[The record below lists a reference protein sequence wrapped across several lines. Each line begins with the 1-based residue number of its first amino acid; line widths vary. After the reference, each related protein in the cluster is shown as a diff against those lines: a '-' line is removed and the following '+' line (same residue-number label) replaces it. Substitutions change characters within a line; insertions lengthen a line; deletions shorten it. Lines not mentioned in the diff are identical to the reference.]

1 MMTELNKDTINYR
14 GYTFVATERASSWR
28 VFIFPGPGLSHT
40 IPDHITAAST
50 KDEALAKARASVDLH
65 FSR

>member
-1 MMTELNKDTINYR
+1 MMTEINKDTINYR

-40 IPDHITAAST
+40 IPDHITAST

>member
-1 MMTELNKDTINYR
+1 MMIELNKDTISYR
-14 GYTFVATERASSWR
+14 GYTFIATERASSWR
-28 VFIFPGPGLSHT
+28 VLIFPGPSMSHT
-40 IPDHITAAST
+40 TPDHVAASS